1 MSRGEIIS
9 TMNVKDERVTIVV
22 PASAEYVDLARLTLY
37 GIASKMGF
45 SYEEIEDMKV
55 ALSEACNN
63 AVLHAYG
70 DLLTGTVVPAPITEP
85 RVEIQFIKQADALSI
100 VVKDDGSSFD
110 AAGAARKAES
120 LHGKSIQE
128 LEAGGL
134 GLYLM
139 QALMDQ
145 VDVISGAGTQVMMTK
160 RMSRNGEMA

>member
-1 MSRGEIIS
+1 
-9 TMNVKDERVTIVV
+9 MNVKEEVVTMFV
-22 PASAEYVDLARLTLY
+22 PAAAEYVDLVRLSLY

-45 SYEEIEDMKV
+45 NFEEIEDMKV

-70 DLLTGTVVPAPITEP
+70 DLASGELLHVQTPEP
-85 RVEIQFIKQADALSI
+85 RVEIRFIKQADALSI
-100 VVKDDGSSFD
+100 VVKDDGNSFD
-110 AAGAARKAES
+110 AAAAARKAES
-120 LHGKSIQE
+120 LHGKSIGE

-145 VDVISGAGTQVMMTK
+145 VEVLSGAGTQVMMTK
-160 RMSRNGEMA
+160 RLTKSGELA

>member
-1 MSRGEIIS
+1 MQMKE
-9 TMNVKDERVTIVV
+9 ETITIFV
-22 PASAEYVDLARLTLY
+22 PAAAEYVDLARLALY
-37 GIASKMGF
+37 GVASKMGSF
-45 SYEEIEDMKV
+45 EEIEDMKV

-70 DLLTGTVVPAPITEP
+70 DLPGGATVVAPEAEP
-85 RVEIQFIKQADALSI
+85 RVEIRFIKQADALSI

-110 AAGAARKAES
+110 AAAAARRAEPM
-120 LHGKSIQE
+120 HGKSVHE

-145 VDVISGAGTQVMMTK
+145 VEVSSGAGTQVMMTK
-160 RMSRNGEMA
+160 RLSKSGEWA

>member
-1 MSRGEIIS
+1 MLIKDDII
-9 TMNVKDERVTIVV
+9 TIFV
-22 PASAEYVDLARLTLY
+22 PAAAEYVDLARLTLY
-37 GIASKMGF
+37 GVASKMGF
-45 SYEEIEDMKV
+45 SFEEIEDMKV

-70 DLLTGTVVPAPITEP
+70 DLPEGTTFSAPDEQP
-85 RVEIQFIKQADALSI
+85 RVEIRFIKRADSLSI

-110 AAGAARKAES
+110 AAAVARNAES
-120 LHGKSIQE
+120 LHGKAVHE

-145 VDVISGAGTQVMMTK
+145 VEVSSGSGTQVMMTK
-160 RMSRNGEMA
+160 RLSKSGEWA

>member
-1 MSRGEIIS
+1 MRMKDDII
-9 TMNVKDERVTIVV
+9 TIFV
-22 PASAEYVDLARLTLY
+22 PAAAEYVDLARLTLY
-37 GIASKMGF
+37 GVASKMGF
-45 SYEEIEDMKV
+45 SFEEIEDMKV

-70 DLLTGTVVPAPITEP
+70 DLPDGTTFAAPEEQP
-85 RVEIQFIKQADALSI
+85 RVEIRFIKQSDALSI

-110 AAGAARKAES
+110 AAAVARRAES
-120 LHGKSIQE
+120 LHGKAVQE

-145 VDVISGAGTQVMMTK
+145 VEVSSGTGTQVMMTK
-160 RMSRNGEMA
+160 RLTKSGEWA